1 MKRICTSMVVCLLV
15 LLMSGMVLGKEGKP
29 KAGPV
34 AGTWECVAHGSAQG
48 DVPFTLTLQQN
59 KEVVT
64 GTAAT
69 AQGEAAITTATYKK
83 KVLDIHVEIPQGT
96 YRVTGKLKQGQLS
109 GDWSKDTD
117 QKGAWEGK
125 RVAPTKPAGQ

>member
-1 MKRICTSMVVCLLV
+1 
-15 LLMSGMVLGKEGKP
+15 MSGLASAKEGTP

-34 AGTWECVAHGSAQG
+34 AGTWECVAHGSVQG

-59 KEVVT
+59 KEMVT
-64 GTAAT
+64 GTVAT

-83 KVLDIHVEIPQGT
+83 KVLDIHIEIPQGT
-96 YRVTGKLKQGQLS
+96 YRVTGKLKEGRLS

-125 RVAPTKPAGQ
+125 RVAPTKPPSQ